1 MDTRKSYHQ
10 SLDELQQYL
19 ITMGNEVTQ
28 QISAAVQSLSDLNP
42 HLAREVIE
50 KDDTVDRMMLRV
62 EERCLRLIAL
72 QQPMAKD
79 LRIIGMAIKIATDL
93 ERAADHAVDIAKVT
107 ITLSGEKLIKPLVDI
122 PRMAELAIQMLKD
135 SLIAF
140 TEQDVQRAA
149 SLAAKDDEVDHIYK
163 RLLQELTNLVGDQPS
178 SGRQLIHLT
187 LVSHVLER
195 VADHATNIGEGVIF
209 LVTGQRK
216 DLNP

>member
-1 MDTRKSYHQ
+1 MDTRKTYHQ
-10 SLDELQQYL
+10 SLDELQKYL
-19 ITMGNEVTQ
+19 ITMGNEVTR
-28 QISAAVQSLSDLNP
+28 QISAAVQSLSELDP
-42 HLAREVIE
+42 QMARDVIDQ
-50 KDDTVDRMMLRV
+50 DDAIDRMMLRV

-93 ERAADHAVDIAKVT
+93 ERAADHAVDIAKGT

-135 SLIAF
+135 SLVAF
-140 TEQDVQRAA
+140 TEQDIQRAA

-163 RLLQELTNLVGDQPS
+163 GLLQELSKLVGEQPA

-187 LVSHVLER
+187 LVAHVLER

>member
-1 MDTRKSYHQ
+1 MNTRKSYHE

-19 ITMGNEVTQ
+19 IAMGNEVTR
-28 QISAAVQSLSDLNP
+28 QISTAIQSLSELNAQ
-42 HLAREVIE
+42 LAKEVVDN
-50 KDDTVDRMMLRV
+50 DDAIDRMMLRV

-79 LRIIGMAIKIATDL
+79 LRMIGMATKIATDL

-107 ITLSGEKLIKPLVDI
+107 LTLNGERLIKPLVDI

-140 TEQDVQRAA
+140 RKQDIQLAA

-163 RLLQELTNLVGDQPS
+163 GLLQELARLVSEQPS

-187 LVSHVLER
+187 LVAQVLER
-195 VADHATNIGEGVIF
+195 VADHATNIGEGVIY
-209 LVTGQRK
+209 LVTGHRK